1 MRRNKHANYQSQIMN
16 ASIPIHSGQAGQGGY
31 KQLISHLL
39 VSWSAK
45 RVWEPVMTLL
55 SPLLHFCLMSDHWRP
70 GAMSGHSNTN
80 ICGAGAN

>member
-1 MRRNKHANYQSQIMN
+1 MLPFPFTQARLGKVATNS
-16 ASIPIHSGQAGQGGY
+16 SFPI
-31 KQLISHLL
+31 
-39 VSWSAK
+39 SWSAK

-70 GAMSGHSNTN
+70 GAMSGHRNTN